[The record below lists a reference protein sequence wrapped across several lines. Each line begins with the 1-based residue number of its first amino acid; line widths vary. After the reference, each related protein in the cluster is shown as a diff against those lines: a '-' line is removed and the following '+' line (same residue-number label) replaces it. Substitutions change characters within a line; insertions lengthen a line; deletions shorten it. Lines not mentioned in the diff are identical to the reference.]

1 MMPPAA
7 YSRSQRRPPPRER
20 ARRRTLRRALPAMP
34 VSRHEC
40 PFPSLA
46 RNAGPPRLFSLRE
59 QEPGPALVSLLLRT
73 TSRSPGRDRCSSTK
87 AVLSSVPL
95 ELALT
100 ARLDEEEQAGWVG
113 YGPSLGAPGPPA
125 DGLAALLSLPGGLPD
140 RLVSTV
146 AAARSCGAVS

>member
-7 YSRSQRRPPPRER
+7 YSRSQRRPHPRER

-73 TSRSPGRDRCSSTK
+73 TTSSGHGSTGAIAIVSK
-87 AVLSSVPL
+87 
-95 ELALT
+95 
-100 ARLDEEEQAGWVG
+100 QQGGHAG
-113 YGPSLGAPGPPA
+113 PGPLGQTLEMGVSSPFGGESGGFRA
-125 DGLAALLSLPGGLPD
+125 LSPDLIAA
-140 RLVSTV
+140 
-146 AAARSCGAVS
+146 